1 VAELG
6 RDDHDLTG
14 LDVRAVNGEL
24 CQRSETCWIHGQA
37 ILPAAP
43 NTES

>member
-6 RDDHDLTG
+6 RDDHDLPA
-14 LDVRAVNGEL
+14 LDVRAANGKL
-24 CQRSETCWIHGQA
+24 GQGSETCWIHRQA
-37 ILPAAP
+37 ILPGAP